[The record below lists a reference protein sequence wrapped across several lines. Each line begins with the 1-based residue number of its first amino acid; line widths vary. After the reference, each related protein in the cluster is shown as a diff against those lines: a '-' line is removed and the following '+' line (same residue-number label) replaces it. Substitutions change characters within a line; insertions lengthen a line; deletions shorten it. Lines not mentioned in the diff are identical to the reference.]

1 MAALFCSS
9 WRSTRR
15 GPDKRCRKPHANSPG
30 TSWRA
35 LPGVGQQR
43 MRGRSGAWKLAAPS
57 SAVPDRARL
66 ASRPRALGLS
76 ASLPGAP
83 EKRAAHSERCRR
95 RAGRARDRSEA
106 LLLPRPT
113 SLRSFGS
120 SATPVPLGRPHG
132 CPRTATPRT
141 AACTTTPARPHARPP
156 ARPDARPP
164 AHGHPHGRPRTA
176 TPAWLQRALSNPVAV
191 WEQQPLHLRI
201 GGCGGTSTS
210 VSPTGDPWGGHG
222 GREKWLRSTICWTY
236 SYSLPLS
243 KEGRREGLV
252 PAEAPVTQHV
262 IGLIPSSFC

>member
-30 TSWRA
+30 TSWQA

-132 CPRTATPRT
+132 RPRTATPRT
-141 AACTTTPARPHARPP
+141 ATPARLDARPHARPP
-156 ARPDARPP
+156 ARPDARPHARP
-164 AHGHPHGRPRTA
+164 PPHGHPPHGHPRMAAEGSVKSSRRLGAAAPAPAHWWLRGNQHPHLSHGRP
-176 TPAWLQRALSNPVAV
+176 LGRA
-191 WEQQPLHLRI
+191 
-201 GGCGGTSTS
+201 
-210 VSPTGDPWGGHG
+210 
-222 GREKWLRSTICWTY
+222 
-236 SYSLPLS
+236 
-243 KEGRREGLV
+243 RR
-252 PAEAPVTQHV
+252 P
-262 IGLIPSSFC
+262 

>member
-15 GPDKRCRKPHANSPG
+15 GPDKRCRKPHANSPS
-30 TSWRA
+30 TSWQA

-76 ASLPGAP
+76 ASLPGP
-83 EKRAAHSERCRR
+83 LERRAAHSERCQR

-132 CPRTATPRT
+132 RPRTAT
-141 AACTTTPARPHARPP
+141 CTTTPARPYARPP

-164 AHGHPHGRPRTA
+164 AWPRQHGCRARPAERAAEGSVKSSRRLGAAAPAPAHWWLRGNQHLRLSHGRP
-176 TPAWLQRALSNPVAV
+176 LGRA
-191 WEQQPLHLRI
+191 
-201 GGCGGTSTS
+201 
-210 VSPTGDPWGGHG
+210 
-222 GREKWLRSTICWTY
+222 
-236 SYSLPLS
+236 
-243 KEGRREGLV
+243 RR
-252 PAEAPVTQHV
+252 P
-262 IGLIPSSFC
+262 